1 MSARTY
7 GFAIVGCGVIAPM
20 HAEAIKSIPNAEL
33 RALVD
38 VVPEQARKRA
48 EEFGGTP
55 HSDLAEALARPD
67 IDVVCVCVP
76 SGLHAEVGVQAA
88 RAGKHVLV
96 EKPIDITL
104 EAADRLIAACRES
117 GVKLTVISQ
126 HRFGPAMQQL
136 RAALDAGRF
145 GRLLVGDAVIKWYR
159 TQGYYNSGAWRGT
172 WELDGGGALMNQGV
186 HYIDQ
191 LQWMMGP
198 VKSILARIGTLAHD
212 IAVEDVGLGLLTF
225 ANGALGTIQGSTAVY
240 PGLPERLEISGT
252 EGTAIIEAGKVKV
265 WEFKDEKGEVGA
277 YGAKIKVDD
286 APATAT
292 GAADPAAISWAGHR
306 HQMVDLLAAIEEDRD
321 PAITGEE
328 ARKPLEIILGI
339 YESARTG
346 REVTLPLGG

>member
-1 MSARTY
+1 MPARTY

-20 HAEAIKSIPNAEL
+20 HAEAIKAIPNAEL

-55 HSDLAEALARPD
+55 YNDLAEALARPD

-76 SGLHAEVGVQAA
+76 SGLHAEIGVQAA
-88 RAGKHVLV
+88 KAGKHVLV

-104 EAADRLIAACRES
+104 EAADRLIAACRENK
-117 GVKLTVISQ
+117 VKLAVISQ
-126 HRFGPAMQQL
+126 HRFGPAMKQL
-136 RAALDAGRF
+136 RAALEAGRF

-159 TQGYYNSGAWRGT
+159 SQDYYNSGAWRGT

-198 VKSILARIGTLAHD
+198 VKSIIARTGTLNHD
-212 IAVEDVGLGLLTF
+212 IAVEDVGLGLISF

-252 EGTAIIEAGKVKV
+252 EGTAIVEASKVKV
-265 WEFKDEKGEVGA
+265 WEFKDEKGEVGS
-277 YGAKIKVDD
+277 YGAKVKTDD
-286 APATAT
+286 AQGGAT

-306 HQMVDLLAAIEEDRD
+306 HQMIDLLAAIEEDHD

-328 ARKPLEIILGI
+328 ARKPLEIILAI
-339 YESARTG
+339 YKSAQTG
-346 REVTLPLGG
+346 QEVTLPL

>member
-20 HAEAIKSIPNAEL
+20 HAEAIASIPNAEL

-48 EEFGGTP
+48 EEFGGTSY
-55 HSDLAEALARPD
+55 SDLAEALARPD

-76 SGLHAEVGVQAA
+76 SGLHAEIGVQVA
-88 RAGKHVLV
+88 RAGKHLLV

-104 EAADRLIAACRES
+104 EAADRLIAACHENN
-117 GVKLTVISQ
+117 VKLAVISQ
-126 HRFGPAMQQL
+126 HRFGPGMRQL

-198 VKSILARIGTLAHD
+198 VRSIVARTGTLNHD
-212 IAVEDVGLGLLTF
+212 IAVEDVGLGLISF

-240 PGLPERLEISGT
+240 PGLPERVEISGT
-252 EGTAIIEAGKVKV
+252 DGTAIIEAGKIKV

-277 YGAKIKVDD
+277 YGAKLKADD
-286 APATAT
+286 AGEAAT

-306 HQMVDLLAAIEEDRD
+306 EQMVDLLAAIEEDRD

-328 ARKPLEIILGI
+328 ARKPLEIILAI